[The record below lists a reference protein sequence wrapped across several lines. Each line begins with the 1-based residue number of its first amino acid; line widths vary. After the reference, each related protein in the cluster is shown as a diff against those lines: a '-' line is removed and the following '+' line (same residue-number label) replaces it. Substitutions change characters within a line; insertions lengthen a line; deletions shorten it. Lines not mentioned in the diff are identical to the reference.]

1 MAAGSNPRLTPD
13 ELGDLAV
20 DVMGTTDEVTIAT
33 WGMTPVFSS
42 LERKGVTY
50 TFLTDVRGALW
61 YIAQQPD

>member
-1 MAAGSNPRLTPD
+1 
-13 ELGDLAV
+13 
-20 DVMGTTDEVTIAT
+20 VTIAT